1 MISCRPGCTCM
12 FATGH
17 EHFMTTV
24 GDLVI
29 LLKSPGV
36 CTTQSLS
43 KYSVHGTVR
52 VESGLHQGLG

>member
-1 MISCRPGCTCM
+1 M